1 MSYSVPSLPRG
12 IAESILFLTSSL
24 HEDPG
29 GSKIAP
35 GATAFTLISG
45 ASSLAKTFVAAK
57 RPPFAA
63 V

>member
-1 MSYSVPSLPRG
+1 MSFSVPSLPRG
-12 IAESILFLTSSL
+12 IAESILFFTSSL

-45 ASSLAKTFVAAK
+45 ASSLAKDLC
-57 RPPFAA
+57 RC
-63 V
+63 